1 MTDDTQQP
9 DSITATASPIRA
21 PGAFNLRP
29 DVAQTEATTD
39 TTTTNAPP
47 TGADAQQR
55 EVTQAERD
63 ADFQDGTFFDE
74 SAQPGRYSFDRVPP
88 GMQHSPEQELAAR
101 NLFAAEQVPPEIGR
115 YLSTVWNK
123 AAAAGPVSPEANA
136 SAAERVAAQ
145 LNAKPDGA
153 ETIKLAQQEVEAIA
167 QRTPAVR
174 EWLEQSGMGN
184 DPFLINY
191 LANRARARANRAA
204 RRGK

>member
-1 MTDDTQQP
+1 MTEDIQQP

-29 DVAQTEATTD
+29 DVAQTEATATTD
-39 TTTTNAPP
+39 TPP
-47 TGADAQQR
+47 SSADAQRR
-55 EVTQAERD
+55 ELTQAELD
-63 ADFQDGTFFDE
+63 ADFQDGTFFDDR
-74 SAQPGRYSFDRVPP
+74 AQPGRYSFDRVPP

-101 NLFAAEQVPPEIGR
+101 NLFAAEHVPPEIGR

-123 AAAAGPVSPEANA
+123 AAAAGPMSAEANA
-136 SAAERVAAQ
+136 AAAERVAAQ

-153 ETIKLAQQEVEAIA
+153 ETIKLAQQEAAAII
-167 QRTPAVR
+167 QRNPGVR
-174 EWLEQSGMGN
+174 EWMEQSGMGN

-204 RRGK
+204 RRAK